1 MIDYYGRVIIM
12 EHSDKIY
19 KKRFII
25 LINVVLM
32 TFMATLDGSIVNVAL
47 PDMAQKLSVS
57 TEAIAWVVT
66 AYLIVISASILVFGR
81 LGDIIGK
88 SNVFQYGIIL
98 FTIGSLLCGI
108 SNSFIMLIIARS
120 IQAIGASATMAN
132 NQGIITQVF
141 PGNERG
147 KALGISGTFVALGS
161 MAGPPI
167 GGFIIAHFS
176 WKYIFLINVPI
187 GILVFLSAVKNIPK
201 STKVKNEKL
210 DGIGAALFAVAIVS
224 LFISLITGED
234 YGYNNPA
241 IFAGFAVAI
250 ITFIIFIVKERRMND
265 PLLDFGLFRNKLF
278 SLSIFCAYISFV
290 SINSVMIIQPFYLQ
304 NVLKYSPAV
313 TGLIMTVYPL
323 IMAVVAPTSGY
334 LSDKIGSEF
343 LTFLGLIANSV
354 GLFLMSTLNEYSS
367 LHVMIIYIVI
377 MSLGN
382 GLFQSP
388 NTSLIMANAPRDKL
402 GISGSVNALI
412 RNLGMISG
420 TSMAVL
426 ILYSRMS
433 SKLGYQVSTYI
444 SGKDNIF
451 VYGMSGAYFA
461 AASVSA
467 LGALLTAFR
476 LFKMR
481 KVKSNA

>member
-1 MIDYYGRVIIM
+1 M
-12 EHSDKIY
+12 EQTSDKIY
-19 KKRFII
+19 KNRMII

-47 PDMAQKLSVS
+47 PNMAEKLSVS

-66 AYLIVISASILVFGR
+66 SYLIVISATILIFGR
-81 LGDIIGK
+81 LGDIKGK
-88 SNVFQYGIIL
+88 ANIFQYGIIL
-98 FTIGSLLCGI
+98 FSIGSLLCGI
-108 SNSFIMLIIARS
+108 SNSFIFLIIARS
-120 IQAIGASATMAN
+120 IQAVGAAATMAN
-132 NQGIITQVF
+132 NQGIITHVF
-141 PGNERG
+141 PSNERG

-167 GGFIIAHFS
+167 GGFIISHFS

-187 GILVFLSAVKNIPK
+187 GIFVFLSALKNIPRSNK
-201 STKVKNEKL
+201 AADEKL
-210 DGIGAALFAVAIVS
+210 DGLGAALFAVCIVC
-224 LFISLITGED
+224 LFISLIIGED
-234 YGYNNPA
+234 YGYSNPL
-241 IFAGFAVAI
+241 ILTGFVVAI
-250 ITFIIFIVKERRMND
+250 ITFIIFIIKEKKTPD
-265 PLLDFGLFRNKLF
+265 PLLQLSLFKNKLF

-304 NVLKYSPAV
+304 NTLRFSPAF
-313 TGLIMTVYPL
+313 TGLIMVVYPL
-323 IMAVVAPTSGY
+323 VMSVVAPTSGY

-343 LTFLGLIANSV
+343 LTFIGLVANSA
-354 GLFLMSTLNEYSS
+354 GLFLMSTLNEHSG
-367 LHVMIIYIVI
+367 LHLLIIYIVI

-388 NTSLIMANAPRDKL
+388 NTSLIMANAPRNML

-420 TSMAVL
+420 TAMAVL
-426 ILYSRMS
+426 ILYSMMS

-444 SGKDNIF
+444 QGKDAAFI
-451 VYGMSGAYFA
+451 YGMRGAYFA

-467 LGALLTAFR
+467 LGAILTAFR
-476 LFKMR
+476 LYKIRNSKLKMADQAR
-481 KVKSNA
+481 